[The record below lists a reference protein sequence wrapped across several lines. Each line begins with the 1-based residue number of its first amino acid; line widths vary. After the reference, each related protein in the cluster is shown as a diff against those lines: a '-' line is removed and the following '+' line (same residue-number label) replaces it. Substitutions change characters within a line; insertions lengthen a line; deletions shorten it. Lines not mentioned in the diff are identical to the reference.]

1 MHNERLDEEFESPE
15 SSSEDEVLDIN
26 LENDLPQNELSSP
39 ARPTKNS
46 PIAVV
51 FEREYVPDKS
61 DIRISQIRNSTSCRN
76 TVEDPPSPQQ
86 RKMSEFEILHN
97 LYKEH
102 LIGII
107 KNINSQADFL
117 VKSNSTEIGTD
128 IWYKIINILSIRDRY
143 NAMRTCLFLK
153 NLIDK
158 EESWHYSYSLQS
170 KDKAAILK
178 PHERSW
184 KFKLKYYSGFIDKA
198 GIVEKLSGVL
208 WNTWTPCWLVLSGT
222 SLFAFVVPNLQKR
235 EKELQLLAQKGLGA
249 IAKKEFQ
256 TSHETLN
263 MKQARLFIG
272 KKINTGGFQRF
283 GFSLNNVDH
292 VYRSSEKETDA
303 WISTLKKQLQTL
315 AIDFCTY
322 G

>member
-1 MHNERLDEEFESPE
+1 MQNDRFDEEFVSPE
-15 SSSEDEVLDIN
+15 SSLEDEVLD
-26 LENDLPQNELSSP
+26 LDVPLKKELSTSSP
-39 ARPTKNS
+39 ARPSKN
-46 PIAVV
+46 PPMAVV

-61 DIRISQIRNSTSCRN
+61 DVRILQIRNSASCRN
-76 TVEDPPSPQQ
+76 SVEQGPPSPRQK
-86 RKMSEFEILHN
+86 KMSEFEILHN

-107 KNINSQADFL
+107 RNINTQADFL
-117 VKSNSTEIGTD
+117 VKSNSTEIGTE
-128 IWYKIINILSIRDRY
+128 IWYKIIKLLSIRDRY

-158 EESWHYSYSLQS
+158 EESWHHSYSLQS

-184 KFKLKYYSGFIDKA
+184 KFKLKYYSGFIEKA

-208 WNTWTPCWLVLSGT
+208 WNTWTPCWLVMSGT
-222 SLFAFVVPNLQKR
+222 SLFAFVVPNLQKK

-283 GFSLNNVDH
+283 GFSINNIDH
-292 VYRSSEKETDA
+292 VYRASERETDA
-303 WISTLKKQLQTL
+303 WICALKKQLQTL
-315 AIDFCTY
+315 AIDFGMGC
-322 G
+322 